1 MLQPVAHHQEVYVEQ
16 KVIYGYLVEHLLGDG
31 DVGRLVLDNHPG
43 AQVAAIE
50 HAVGTQHLVAAF
62 ELNLVGKQSGRIAL
76 VLYEEVDEMLA
87 HLSSGVSA
95 TYFLR
100 STSRILGCCRVPET
114 LMSKVGKFKRI
125 ISLF

>member
-87 HLSSGVSA
+87 HPLLGSERHVFSAQHIQDFRLLSGARNLDVESW
-95 TYFLR
+95 
-100 STSRILGCCRVPET
+100 
-114 LMSKVGKFKRI
+114 
-125 ISLF
+125 

>member
-1 MLQPVAHHQEVYVEQ
+1 MLQSVAHHQEVYVEQ

-43 AQVAAIE
+43 TQVAAIE

-76 VLYEEVDEMLA
+76 VLYEEVAEMLA
-87 HLSSGVSA
+87 HPLLGRARHVFSAQHIQDSGLLSSARNLDVESWQ
-95 TYFLR
+95 
-100 STSRILGCCRVPET
+100 V
-114 LMSKVGKFKRI
+114 
-125 ISLF
+125 